1 MKVSLISVTK
11 NYEKVIATAARVC
24 YSGLPLNKLLTKYS
38 EEENR
43 DLVKR
48 VVEMGHL
55 SVVEH
60 AVFTFKVSPDFKGEL
75 FEIMIDKPF
84 LKISNCEDYFI
95 VSLNLRTMI
104 ELSREKP
111 ELCLVREIS
120 KYIPEF
126 LRQTG

>member
-1 MKVSLISVTK
+1 MGVSLISVTE
-11 NYEKVIATAARVC
+11 NFEKVIATAARVC
-24 YSGLPLNKLLTKYS
+24 YSGLPIDKLLTKYS

-43 DLVKR
+43 DLVRR
-48 VVEMGHL
+48 VVGMGHL

-60 AVFTFKVSPDFKGEL
+60 AVFTFKVSPDLKEEL

-84 LKISNCEDYFI
+84 LKISQREDCFI

-104 ELSREKP
+104 ELSQEKP
-111 ELCLVREIS
+111 SFQFVREVS
-120 KYIPEF
+120 EYIPEF